1 MRIISITHA
10 FTCGMRPF
18 RVAAVLLGVTLV
30 PVVVGAQA
38 GGSTSTAERDTTL
51 RTAIS
56 GNASAD
62 PLRGNERTLGSL
74 GSQARSAQ
82 DAFERNHR
90 VGLRFYNGGA
100 DATCEVQLGRI
111 CYWNNNGD
119 VPPPAERNDAK
130 IERDQLI
137 DVLNRAYAADAADD
151 WVNGMRVRYYIEA
164 EKIDSAVT
172 AARACRGT
180 AWWCASL
187 QGLALHNADRHADA
201 SAAFDRALKAMPES
215 QRCVW
220 TDIGWWLDPLAQPAY
235 RALAC
240 GAAREVENTRIFR
253 LAQPLWMLD
262 GNDIRNESLARR
274 TMSRVHSLGR
284 IPYDLQWGDDLLESQ
299 VRYGWPTAWSVQ
311 NGGVADPRPPSV
323 IGHEPTPSYDFMPSA
338 KVVATPVGAEDGDWD
353 LRRKKARMRYS
364 PRYASGFGTVPHQ
377 IARFRRGDTTLVA
390 GAYRLVRE
398 LEMGR
403 APYKAALVLDAMN
416 GTPVVVVKKDSAT
429 AASALIARITA
440 PMLASIEV
448 FGERGKRATRVRT
461 SVTPLPRDARLSD
474 YLLLQKGDPT
484 INPSLEKNAL
494 QAYGSLEIEKGAT
507 VGLYW
512 EMYRP
517 STPDAPLQIQVRA
530 LRLGASLGQ
539 KLGSFFG
546 ISKAIQPVAIRYT
559 DNGRPDGLPGRSLTL
574 NFPPVAAGE
583 YQLTLVVSGAG
594 VTDSTSQIVHV
605 RGER

>member
-1 MRIISITHA
+1 MLPGR
-10 FTCGMRPF
+10 
-18 RVAAVLLGVTLV
+18 AARAQ
-30 PVVVGAQA
+30 GAGA
-38 GGSTSTAERDTTL
+38 AATTERDTTL

-56 GNASAD
+56 GNTSAD
-62 PLRGNERTLGSL
+62 PLRGNPSSMGSL
-74 GSQARSAQ
+74 SSQARTAQ
-82 DAFERNHR
+82 DVFERNHR

-130 IERDQLI
+130 IERDQLL
-137 DVLNRAYAADAADD
+137 DVLNKAHAADAADD
-151 WVNGMRVRYYIEA
+151 WVNGMRVRYFIEA
-164 EKIDSAVT
+164 EKIDSAIT
-172 AARACRGT
+172 AARGCSGT
-180 AWWCASL
+180 AWWCAAL
-187 QGLALHNADRHADA
+187 QGLALHNADRHKDA
-201 SAAFDRALKAMPES
+201 AAAFDRALQAMPAA
-215 QRCVW
+215 QRCTW
-220 TDIGWWLDPLAQPAY
+220 TDLRWWLDPSQHAAY
-235 RALAC
+235 GALAC
-240 GAAREVENTRIFR
+240 GAPRDAENARIFR

-262 GNDIRNESLARR
+262 GNDLRNESLARR

-323 IGHEPTPSYDFMPSA
+323 IGHEPTPSYDFMPVMEAYA
-338 KVVATPVGAEDGDWD
+338 KPIGATAADWD
-353 LRRKKARMRYS
+353 LKRKRARMRYS

-403 APYKAALVLDAMN
+403 APYTAALVLDAMN
-416 GTPVVVVKKDSAT
+416 GTPPVSVRKDSAA
-429 AASALIARITA
+429 AASALLAPITA

-448 FGERGKRATRVRT
+448 FGARGKRATRVRT
-461 SVTPLPRDARLSD
+461 TVTPLPRDARLSD
-474 YLLLQKGDPT
+474 YLLLQKGDPSISPT
-484 INPSLEKNAL
+484 LERNAA
-494 QAYGSLEIEKGAT
+494 QAYGSLEIEKGAV

-512 EMYRP
+512 EMYRT
-517 STPDAPLQIQVRA
+517 STPDAPLQIQIRA

-546 ISKAIQPVAIRYT
+546 ISKAIQPVAIRYQ
-559 DNGRPDGLPGRSLTL
+559 DNGRPDGQPGRSITL

-583 YQLTLVVSGAG
+583 YQLTLVVSGGG
-594 VTDSTSQIVHV
+594 VTDSTSQVVRV
-605 RGER
+605 RGEQ